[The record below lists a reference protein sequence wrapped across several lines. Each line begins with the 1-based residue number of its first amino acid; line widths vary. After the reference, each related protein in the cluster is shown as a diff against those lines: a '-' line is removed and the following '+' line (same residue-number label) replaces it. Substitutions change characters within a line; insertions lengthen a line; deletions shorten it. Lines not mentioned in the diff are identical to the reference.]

1 MGLEESDGSLLC
13 MNRVLW
19 IVRNAK
25 YSQIEISEQMEIILS
40 VKTKLSLIGVYK
52 YDIFSFIH
60 Y

>member
-25 YSQIEISEQMEIILS
+25 YSQFEISEQMEIILS